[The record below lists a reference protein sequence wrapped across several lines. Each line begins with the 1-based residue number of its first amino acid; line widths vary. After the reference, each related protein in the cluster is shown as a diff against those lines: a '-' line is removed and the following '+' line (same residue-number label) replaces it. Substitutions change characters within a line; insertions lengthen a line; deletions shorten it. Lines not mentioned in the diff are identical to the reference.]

1 MTGFDL
7 PPAPTYHTRL
17 MLSGW
22 SKPREVAK
30 LADTRAEFEFAIPV
44 GELPGIP
51 AEWSL
56 SCEPVRVVLRFAREQ
71 GAAVAHVEV
80 RASLR
85 PNCQRCLVPMNLEV
99 SSSSRVAVIE
109 SAAAAETVP
118 GEMETFLAP
127 DGRCN
132 LAALAGEELLLA
144 LPIVP
149 RHAEGERCA
158 VALTVAANA
167 PVKVDERATQSP
179 AAERDTQRPFADL
192 RALLERAK
200 S

>member
-1 MTGFDL
+1 
-7 PPAPTYHTRL
+7 
-17 MLSGW
+17 MLGGW

-44 GELPGIP
+44 SELPGIP
-51 AEWSL
+51 AELSL
-56 SCEPVRVVLRFAREQ
+56 SDEPVRVVLRFAREQ

-85 PNCQRCLVPMNLEV
+85 PLCQRCLAPMNLEV

-109 SAAAAETVP
+109 TAAAAETVP

-127 DGRCN
+127 DGRCDLSA
-132 LAALAGEELLLA
+132 LAAEELLLA
-144 LPIVP
+144 LPVVP
-149 RHAEGERCA
+149 RHAESERCA
-158 VALTVAANA
+158 AAVAATA
-167 PVKVDERATQSP
+167 PVDASATP
-179 AAERDTQRPFADL
+179 AAAPDTQRPFADL
-192 RALLERAK
+192 RTLLERAK